1 MSGLFRKASKEQ
13 ARLRMAL
20 VGPSGGGKTFSA
32 LAIAQGLGGRVAL
45 IDTEH
50 GSASKYAD
58 LFDFDTLGLAVFHPG
73 NYIEAIKAAEKEG
86 YRVLVID
93 SLSHAWAGQGGV
105 LEQVDAAAKRSQS
118 KNSFTAWRD
127 VTPLHN
133 ALVDAILQS
142 GCHVIATMRAKT
154 EYVLEPDERGKL
166 VPVKKGLA
174 PIQRDGMDYEFD
186 VVADMTLQHDL
197 MVGKTRWNAIDQ
209 KVIRNPGREF
219 GEALA
224 GWLSD
229 GKAKVAEANRP
240 APHQAAQRQTGG
252 QESSLP
258 AVLASPEQVKQLL
271 FLKKRLAVP
280 EPDWINGLSRRGV
293 SDVTSLRAEDAAQI
307 IERLEQKLAALPESD
322 RYPFEVAAKPE
333 DVAAHQEAVAS
344 TTAAAESKATEKAT
358 EAAQAQVGDS
368 NGEPTAGTP
377 EAADDFQV
385 PDQTRPAKAD
395 KKPRG
400 KKGTNGKEESKEE
413 TQPTEMEAAATTA

>member
-1 MSGLFRKASKEQ
+1 MSMFQKATKSQ
-13 ARLRMAL
+13 SRLRLAL
-20 VGPSGGGKTFSA
+20 VGPSGSGKTYSA
-32 LAIAQGLGGRVAL
+32 LSIASGLGGPVAL

-50 GSASKYAD
+50 GTASKYAD
-58 LFDFDTLGLAVFHPG
+58 LFQFDTLGLAVFHPG
-73 NYIEAIKAAEKEG
+73 NYIEAIKAAEREG
-86 YRVLVID
+86 YRVLIID
-93 SLSHAWAGQGGV
+93 SLTHAWAGQGGV

-142 GCHVIATMRAKT
+142 NCHIIATMRAKT

-229 GKAKVAEANRP
+229 GSTQVQVAEAKRP
-240 APHQAAQRQTGG
+240 APPEIPLMA
-252 QESSLP
+252 
-258 AVLASPEQVKQLL
+258 LASPEQISQLL
-271 FLKKRLAVP
+271 WLKQRLAIP
-280 EPDWINGLSRRGV
+280 DPDWINALSRRGV
-293 SDVTSLRAEDAAQI
+293 SNPASLRAEDATAI
-307 IERLEQKLAALPESD
+307 IARLEQRVADLPANE
-322 RYPFEVAAKPE
+322 RFPFEVAAKPE
-333 DVAAHQEAVAS
+333 NIAAHQKEVEAAPEVNPDGEASGAAQVNASDPEGQPVAE
-344 TTAAAESKATEKAT
+344 AAAI
-358 EAAQAQVGDS
+358 
-368 NGEPTAGTP
+368 
-377 EAADDFQV
+377 AADDFQV
-385 PDQTRPAKAD
+385 PDQARPVKVERRSRS
-395 KKPRG
+395 KKSTSG
-400 KKGTNGKEESKEE
+400 AGNGKDESKSEAKKE
-413 TQPTEMEAAATTA
+413 DQPDEAVPA

>member
-32 LAIAQGLGGRVAL
+32 LSIAQGLGGRVAL

-142 GCHVIATMRAKT
+142 NCHVIATMRAKT

-240 APHQAAQRQTGG
+240 APHQAAKGQSGG

-307 IERLEQKLAALPESD
+307 IGRLEQKLGELPENE
-322 RYPFEVAAKPE
+322 RYPFEIAAKPE
-333 DVAAHQEAVAS
+333 DIAAHQEAVAS
-344 TTAAAESKATEKAT
+344 TTAAGESKPTEKAT

-368 NGEPTAGTP
+368 NGEPAAETP

-385 PDQTRPAKAD
+385 PDQTRPAKTD

-400 KKGTNGKEESKEE
+400 KKGTNGKEKA
-413 TQPTEMEAAATTA
+413 QPTETEAVTA

>member
-1 MSGLFRKASKEQ
+1 MSMFQKATKSQ
-13 ARLRMAL
+13 SRLRLAL
-20 VGPSGGGKTFSA
+20 VGPSGSGKTYSA
-32 LAIAQGLGGRVAL
+32 LSIASGLGGPVAL

-50 GSASKYAD
+50 GTASKYAD
-58 LFDFDTLGLAVFHPG
+58 LFQFDTLGLAVFHPG
-73 NYIEAIKAAEKEG
+73 NYIEAIKAAEREG
-86 YRVLVID
+86 YRVLIID
-93 SLSHAWAGQGGV
+93 SLTHAWAGQGGV

-142 GCHVIATMRAKT
+142 NCHIIATMRAKT

-229 GKAKVAEANRP
+229 GITQAQVAEAKRP
-240 APHQAAQRQTGG
+240 APPEIPLMA
-252 QESSLP
+252 
-258 AVLASPEQVKQLL
+258 LASPEQISQLL
-271 FLKKRLAVP
+271 WLKQRLAIP
-280 EPDWINGLSRRGV
+280 DPDWINALSRRGV
-293 SDVTSLRAEDAAQI
+293 SNPASLRAEDAAAI
-307 IERLEQKLAALPESD
+307 IARLEQRVADLPAND
-322 RYPFEVAAKPE
+322 RFPFEVAAKPE
-333 DVAAHQEAVAS
+333 DIAAHQKDVEATAEVNPHGVAS
-344 TTAAAESKATEKAT
+344 D
-358 EAAQAQVGDS
+358 AAQLKASD
-368 NGEPTAGTP
+368 P
-377 EAADDFQV
+377 EGQPVAEVAVIAADDFQV
-385 PDQTRPAKAD
+385 PDQARPVKAERRSRS
-395 KKPRG
+395 KKSANG
-400 KKGTNGKEESKEE
+400 AGNGKDESKGEAKEE
-413 TQPTEMEAAATTA
+413 DQPDEAVPA

>member
-1 MSGLFRKASKEQ
+1 
-13 ARLRMAL
+13 
-20 VGPSGGGKTFSA
+20 
-32 LAIAQGLGGRVAL
+32 
-45 IDTEH
+45 
-50 GSASKYAD
+50 
-58 LFDFDTLGLAVFHPG
+58 
-73 NYIEAIKAAEKEG
+73 
-86 YRVLVID
+86 
-93 SLSHAWAGQGGV
+93 
-105 LEQVDAAAKRSQS
+105 
-118 KNSFTAWRD
+118 
-127 VTPLHN
+127 
-133 ALVDAILQS
+133 LVDAILQS

>member
-142 GCHVIATMRAKT
+142 NCHIIATMRAKT

-229 GKAKVAEANRP
+229 GKAKVVTP
-240 APHQAAQRQTGG
+240 SPTGQVAQVPQGG
-252 QESSLP
+252 EHSSLP
-258 AVLASPEQVKQLL
+258 AVLASPDQVKHLVW
-271 FLKKRLAVP
+271 LKNRLAVP

-293 SDVTSLRAEDAAQI
+293 SDAASLRAEDAAQI
-307 IERLEQKLAALPESD
+307 IARLEQKLAALPESD

-333 DVAAHQEAVAS
+333 DVAAHQDAVAS
-344 TTAAAESKATEKAT
+344 TPTTATAAAESKPTEEAT
-358 EAAQAQVGDS
+358 EAAQPHVGDS

-400 KKGTNGKEESKEE
+400 KKGTNGKEE
-413 TQPTEMEAAATTA
+413 TQPSETEAVTA